1 MKTLC
6 KARKRGGRH
15 WYHSN
20 RHDFAYNRP
29 VDPDPM
35 FFGHPGFG
43 SSCQSL
49 EAVLGIRIKGF
60 DDQKFKK
67 NRWKFFI
74 SFLKQKIVIYLLL
87 GLHKGCLVY
96 RGSLQ
101 PSKENIPHFNT
112 WNFIPFLV
120 VIFSLLDPD
129 PDPLTWLDPDPI
141 RSRFRNTGY
150 TV

>member
-49 EAVLGIRIKGF
+49 EEVLGIRIKGV

-101 PSKENIPHFNT
+101 PSKENIPHLLFC
-112 WNFIPFLV
+112 
-120 VIFSLLDPD
+120 IFRAHFCPPGSGSTTL
-129 PDPLTWLDPDPI
+129 I
-141 RSRFRNTGY
+141 RGTAPNSYPSVMKRK
-150 TV
+150 